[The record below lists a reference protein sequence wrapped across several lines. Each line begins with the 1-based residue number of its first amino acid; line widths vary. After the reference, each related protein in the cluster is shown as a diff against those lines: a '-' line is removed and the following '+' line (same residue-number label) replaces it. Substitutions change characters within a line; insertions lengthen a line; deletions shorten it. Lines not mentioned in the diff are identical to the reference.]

1 MGAERDPLL
10 LRFAESRPDELA
22 AVLASAN
29 LRDLSEL
36 VAKLPAGIAA
46 VVAARLPSW
55 QLTGLLGILESGLI
69 CEMLINAKT
78 DDAVAIVSHLHESRY
93 SAILD
98 ACPEQD
104 HLSLRKLFDY
114 PAHSLAALATTRFI
128 RVGARTTCAE
138 FSRQL
143 AHSGDTSSRPVLVVD
158 EQGRYLG
165 LLTLQSAFSLKNRKK
180 PVADVITAVE
190 PLSGMTSAE
199 SAIGSRLWTRHTEL
213 PVVDS
218 RHRVLGVV
226 SRAALQRVAG
236 SDSPADFSTE
246 RLFSEIA
253 VGYLNT
259 CGRLLEAMLG
269 RIR

>member
-1 MGAERDPLL
+1 MGADSDPLL
-10 LRFAESRPDELA
+10 LRFAATRPDELA
-22 AVLASAN
+22 GVLATAN

-36 VAKLPAGIAA
+36 IEKLPAEVAA
-46 VVAARLPSW
+46 LVAARLPSW
-55 QLTGLLGILESGLI
+55 QLAGLLGSLEPGLI
-69 CEMLINAKT
+69 CQMLISART

-93 SAILD
+93 PAILD
-98 ACPEQD
+98 ACPERD
-104 HLSLRKLFDY
+104 RLSLRQLFDF

-128 RVGARTTCAE
+128 RVGARTTCAD

-143 AHSGDTSSRPVLVVD
+143 SYSGDTSPRPVIVVD
-158 EQGRYLG
+158 DQGRYLG
-165 LLTLQSAFSLKNRKK
+165 LLTLQAAFSLKNRKK

-199 SAIGSRLWTRHTEL
+199 SAIGSRLWSRYTEL

-253 VGYLNT
+253 VGYLTT
-259 CGRLLEAMLG
+259 CGRLLETMLG